1 MGEINNQEKEKL
13 PPTPCKTSGKQYSIV
28 QREILKVQM
37 HYSTPVRVPYLIG
50 INLDIEILATDAGA
64 YG

>member
-1 MGEINNQEKEKL
+1 MQNIRQTIFNS
-13 PPTPCKTSGKQYSIV
+13 PTGDIEGANALLDSCPSA
-28 QREILKVQM
+28 ILN
-37 HYSTPVRVPYLIG
+37 PLC